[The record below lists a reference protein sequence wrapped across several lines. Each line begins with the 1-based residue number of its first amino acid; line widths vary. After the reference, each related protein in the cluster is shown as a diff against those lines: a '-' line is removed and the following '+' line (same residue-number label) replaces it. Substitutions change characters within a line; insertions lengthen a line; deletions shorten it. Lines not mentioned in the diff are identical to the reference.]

1 MLVAKLDRMLPDDAR
16 RGGFKGAGPRS
27 AGIWGRSLFNVLSD
41 TIEHLKGLG
50 PRSATEAPMSLP
62 AMGLSYFD
70 IVTSRTAV
78 GWEIPARR
86 ANVDVA
92 TQNPSQHPPALLPH
106 PGCTVTPPPPC

>member
-27 AGIWGRSLFNVLSD
+27 AGVWGRSFFNVLSD

-70 IVTSRTAV
+70 GDFLFR
-78 GWEIPARR
+78 
-86 ANVDVA
+86 VA
-92 TQNPSQHPPALLPH
+92 LPH
-106 PGCTVTPPPPC
+106 VAAPHCPHSRSHATHMYLRVLSCH